1 MKKILFALTICL
13 SAIFNA
19 SAQVVDDAFEYQLIG
34 SESDTLTAAA
44 PNEYLKV
51 DTIEYLSDQVQ
62 NLFFSFHAGLSLSM
76 SENTRFTNFF
86 AVTRPSF
93 RIAVGKFFYP
103 QFGLRGSI
111 EYLNQRG
118 RIEWEQADLCQTEK
132 HPEGD
137 NGNYDFSML
146 GGFLDGMIDFHNV
159 LWKYKDDRR
168 FHLIG
173 YFGLGAFYTFGFDK
187 NTLAHYETAHDYK
200 VDPKSYFYF
209 AGRGGLIAQYQ
220 ISDAWDLNVDI
231 SFNGTDDAYNGIRFR
246 RVYDTYIDAMAGL
259 TYHIKNRAGR
269 RRLQYSRYTD
279 EDVVT
284 VLNRQI
290 YELNDS
296 IEDALK
302 PITKMEENVSYNEMM
317 QTTVSF
323 YIDKT
328 FITDAQKRNVRSV
341 AKFMETHPDLDVVVT
356 GYADI
361 QTAYPKYNMMLSKKR
376 AQAVY
381 DMLIKEYNVDPAR
394 LSMEYKG
401 DQEQPFAIVN
411 EWNRAVVFIL
421 KPHADPN
428 ANAEAG
434 KK

>member
-13 SAIFNA
+13 SAVFNA
-19 SAQVVDDAFEYQLIG
+19 SAQNINDAFEYQLIG
-34 SESDTLTAAA
+34 SERDTLAADA

-51 DTIEYLSDQVQ
+51 DTIDYLSDQVQ
-62 NLFFSFHAGLSLSM
+62 NLFFSAHVGLSLSM

-93 RIAVGKFFYP
+93 RFAVGKFFYP

-118 RIEWEQADLCQTEK
+118 RINWEQAKICEQEK
-132 HPEGD
+132 HPNGD
-137 NGNYDFSML
+137 NGNYNFSML

-159 LWKYKDDRR
+159 IWKYKDDRR

-173 YFGLGAFYTFGFDK
+173 YFGLGCFYTFGFNK
-187 NTLAHYETAHDYK
+187 TQLEHYTKDHTYE
-200 VDPKSYFYF
+200 VDPKSHFYL

-220 ISDAWDLNVDI
+220 ITDAWDLNVDM

-246 RVYDTYIDAMAGL
+246 RVYDTYVDVMAGL
-259 TYHIKNRAGR
+259 TYHIKNSAGR
-269 RRLQYSRYTD
+269 RRLQYSHYTD

-302 PITKMEENVSYNEMM
+302 PVTKMEENVSYNEML

-381 DMLIKEYNVDPAR
+381 DMLVKEYNVDPAR

-421 KPHADPN
+421 KPHEDSN
-428 ANAEAG
+428 ANAEQ
-434 KK
+434 K

>member
-13 SAIFNA
+13 SAVFNA
-19 SAQVVDDAFEYQLIG
+19 SAQDINDAFEYQLIG
-34 SESDTLTAAA
+34 SERDTLAADA

-51 DTIEYLSDQVQ
+51 DTIDYLSDQVQ
-62 NLFFSFHAGLSLSM
+62 NLFFSAHVGLSLSM

-93 RIAVGKFFYP
+93 RFAVGKFFYP

-118 RIEWEQADLCQTEK
+118 RINWEQATICEQEK
-132 HPEGD
+132 HPNGD
-137 NGNYDFSML
+137 NGNYNFSML

-159 LWKYKDDRR
+159 IWKYKDDRR

-173 YFGLGAFYTFGFDK
+173 YFGLGCFYTFGFNK
-187 NTLAHYETAHDYK
+187 TQLEHYMKDHGYG
-200 VDPKSYFYF
+200 VDSKSHFYL

-220 ISDAWDLNVDI
+220 ITDAWDLNVDM

-246 RVYDTYIDAMAGL
+246 RVYDTYVDVMAGL
-259 TYHIKNRAGR
+259 TYHIKNSAGR
-269 RRLQYSRYTD
+269 RRLQYSHYTD

-302 PITKMEENVSYNEMM
+302 PVTKMEENVSYNEML

-381 DMLIKEYNVDPAR
+381 DMLVKEYNVDPAR

-421 KPHADPN
+421 KPHEDSN
-428 ANAEAG
+428 ANAEQ
-434 KK
+434 K